1 MHSNVLSFDFN
12 SHSYA
17 QMPQEILMIIYGSD
31 SEYKSGGFYPNGGG
45 GNIARSFLLKAW

>member
-1 MHSNVLSFDFN
+1 MHSDVLSIDFN

-17 QMPQEILMIIYGSD
+17 QMPQKILMIIYGSD

-45 GNIARSFLLKAW
+45 GNIAGSLLLKA